1 VTFQLG
7 DVPALSRF
15 TVDRQEPL
23 RDDRERQRS
32 LWPKALVLLVDRR
45 GRVQVSG
52 DSLVL
57 VPAATLGPSALEEA
71 VLLGEQDEVA
81 YWAVL
86 ADDSAQDS
94 AVDSAPADSAAAGSA
109 AGSAA
114 ADDPSWA
121 DLRICGAALDATSAG
136 LAVTAVAV
144 VGWHRRAPFCPR
156 CGHRSTFGK
165 AGWARVCPNCSIEE
179 YPRTDPAVICLVHDG
194 ADHVLLARQPT
205 WPVGRFSVLAGFVE
219 AGESL
224 EGCVAREITEEVGVA
239 VRGIRYLGSQP
250 WPFPRSLMIGFEAVA
265 DRDQPVRPAK
275 GEIAEA
281 YWFTAQ
287 QVRAAIA
294 AGSWANRTGP
304 AHGQHDALILPGEVS
319 IAGRMLAAWAH

>member
-1 VTFQLG
+1 VTFQLDG
-7 DVPALSRF
+7 VPVLSRF

-23 RDDRERQRS
+23 RDDRERQHS

-57 VPAATLGPSALEEA
+57 APAAELAPSAMDEA

-81 YWAVL
+81 YWALLTDDL
-86 ADDSAQDS
+86 APD
-94 AVDSAPADSAAAGSA
+94 
-109 AGSAA
+109 
-114 ADDPSWA
+114 DDPSWA
-121 DLRICGAALDATSAG
+121 DLRVCGAALDVTSAG

-156 CGHRSTFGK
+156 CGHRSVAGK
-165 AGWARVCPNCSIEE
+165 AGWTRVCPSCSLEE

-194 ADHVLLARQPT
+194 TDHVLLARKPI
-205 WPVGRFSVLAGFVE
+205 WPAGRFSVLAGFVE

-224 EGCVAREITEEVGVA
+224 EACVAREISEEVGVA
-239 VRGIRYLGSQP
+239 VRDIRYLGSQP

-265 DRDQPVRPAK
+265 DRDQPVRPAQS
-275 GEIAEA
+275 EIAEA
-281 YWFTAQ
+281 YWFTAR
-287 QVRAAIA
+287 QVRAALT
-294 AGSWANRTGP
+294 AGSRADRTGP
-304 AHGQHDALILPGEVS
+304 VQGQHDALILPGEVS
-319 IAGRMLAAWAH
+319 IASRMLAAWAH